1 MKRLLVLC
9 MALPIFGYSQ
19 IVKVREIRRR
29 PLARYFNTKDS
40 TIIYPVFVTK
50 SRRID
55 SAINER
61 VRPILE
67 SDEPALSLSKGIQA
81 TIRDGLVSLS
91 YKISF
96 SNRNFLSVKFGIE
109 WDGGAYPNYFETYK
123 SFDLRTGAELTINE
137 IFEAGQLE
145 KVKSL
150 VFDAKKKILNAYKEV

>member
-19 IVKVREIRRR
+19 IVKIREIRRR

-61 VRPILE
+61 VRSILE
-67 SDEPALSLSKGIQA
+67 SDEPGMSLSKGIQA
-81 TIRDGLVSLS
+81 TIRDGLGGLL
-91 YKISF
+91 YIITF
-96 SNRNFLSVKFGIE
+96 SNRYFLSVQFSIE
-109 WDGGAYPNYFETYK
+109 WDGGAYPNEF
-123 SFDLRTGAELTINE
+123 
-137 IFEAGQLE
+137 
-145 KVKSL
+145 
-150 VFDAKKKILNAYKEV
+150 